1 MKNKLAMVG
10 VLAMLNLQAC
20 QSGSS
25 VSEVSEVSDWAG
37 VSGLSEGGEVT
48 FASAMSEV
56 EAGHSA
62 VLLWVQGIACPF

>member
-1 MKNKLAMVG
+1 MKTKLAMVG
-10 VLAMLNLQAC
+10 LLAMLNLQAC

-25 VSEVSEVSDWAG
+25 VSG
-37 VSGLSEGGEVT
+37 VSGGGETT
-48 FASAMSEV
+48 FAYAMSEV

>member
-1 MKNKLAMVG
+1 MKTKLAMAG
-10 VLAMLNLQAC
+10 LLAMLNLQAC

-25 VSEVSEVSDWAG
+25 VSEVSG
-37 VSGLSEGGEVT
+37 VTRGGETT
-48 FASAMSEV
+48 FAYAMSEV